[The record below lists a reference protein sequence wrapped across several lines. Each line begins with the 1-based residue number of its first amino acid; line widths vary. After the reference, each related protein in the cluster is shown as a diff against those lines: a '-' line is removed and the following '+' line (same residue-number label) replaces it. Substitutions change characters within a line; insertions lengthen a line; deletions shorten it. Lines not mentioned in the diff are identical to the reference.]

1 MKRKLGFTLVEL
13 LVVIAII
20 GILVA
25 LLLPAIQAAREAARR
40 TQCNNN
46 LKQITLAL
54 HNYIDTHRQTVPRG
68 AEITQG
74 RGCCCDG
81 ADFHPGHTVH
91 TMLLPYI
98 EQQSLYDSYD
108 MKIPWYAQPPGVIDQ
123 RIDGYLC
130 PSATIHLMQTV
141 NTGANLS
148 WSGAVPS
155 PRSQVFPH
163 NYPAAG
169 SSHGYAT
176 CGQHGS
182 RTTNGAFAYRWGM
195 PLIETG
201 SGTGVWVVG
210 DPRLKLASFTDG
222 TSNTMAFGETA
233 QGRPTFNDS
242 GAADSGLS
250 NSRGRGWADCTNFST
265 LFTVN
270 RLGTPNSHLSGFQL
284 RNAGTATSYH
294 PGGCN
299 VSFFDGS
306 VRFISETINGD
317 TWYAL
322 GTVQGQEVVQLP

>member
-1 MKRKLGFTLVEL
+1 MKKKSGFTLVEL

-40 TQCNNN
+40 TQCNSN

-54 HNYIDTHRQTVPRG
+54 HNYMDTHRQTVPRG
-68 AEITQG
+68 AEIYQG
-74 RGCCCDG
+74 RGCCCDS
-81 ADFHPGHTVH
+81 ADRHPGHTVH
-91 TMLLPYI
+91 TMLLPYL
-98 EQQSLYDSYD
+98 EQQSLYDNYD
-108 MKIPWYAQPPGVIDQ
+108 MRIPWHAQEPGVIDQ
-123 RIDGYLC
+123 PIGAYLC

-141 NTGANLS
+141 YAGPTPS
-148 WSGAVPS
+148 WSGTVPS

-169 SSHGYAT
+169 SSHGYGG

-182 RTTNGAFAYRWGM
+182 RTTNGAFAIRWGM

-201 SGTGVWVVG
+201 SGSGVWVVG

-233 QGRPTFNDS
+233 QGRPAFNDTG
-242 GAADSGLS
+242 GAYTE
-250 NSRGRGWADCTNFST
+250 NNRGRGWADCHNFST

-270 RLGTPNSHLSGFQL
+270 RLGTPNSHLGGYLL
-284 RNAGTATSYH
+284 RNSATATSFH

-299 VSFFDGS
+299 ISFFDGS
-306 VRFISETINGD
+306 VRFVSDTINGD